1 MLKKYIFKHKFF
13 IKVLY
18 EDYIKLE
25 FIKSYVF
32 TNVLILKK
40 IWIVKFLTKVNIYVE
55 NKKIL
60 MRMVKM
66 FDIWNSFVENL
77 SNLFV

>member
-18 EDYIKLE
+18 EDDIKLE

-55 NKKIL
+55 NKKNIDEDGKNVWYL
-60 MRMVKM
+60 K
-66 FDIWNSFVENL
+66 
-77 SNLFV
+77 LFCWKFI

>member
-18 EDYIKLE
+18 ENYIKLE

-32 TNVLILKK
+32 TNVLILK
-40 IWIVKFLTKVNIYVE
+40 INWIVKFLTKVNIYVE
-55 NKKIL
+55 NKKNIDEDGKNVWYL
-60 MRMVKM
+60 K
-66 FDIWNSFVENL
+66 
-77 SNLFV
+77 LFCWKFI